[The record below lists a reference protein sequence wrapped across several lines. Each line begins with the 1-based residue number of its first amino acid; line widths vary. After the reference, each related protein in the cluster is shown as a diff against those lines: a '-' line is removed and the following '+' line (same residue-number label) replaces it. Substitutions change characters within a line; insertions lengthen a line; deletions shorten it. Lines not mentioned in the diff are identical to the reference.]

1 MPHRKQIDNTKPL
14 LIGLALNTSFTVV
27 ELVVGFASGSLAL
40 IADGMRN
47 LTDSIT
53 LSVAFMAERMS
64 RRKSDH
70 SRTFGYGRIKIIAS
84 LLNTG
89 ALVTVAIYI
98 VYQALSRFGEP
109 RALNGLTI
117 AIVAAGGAIVN
128 GTAAWLLHKQRKDLN
143 IGATYTGLL
152 YGAIG
157 SVGILMAGV
166 LIGLFHL
173 YWIDDLAGIAVAVML
188 LYASYHL
195 TRDAMHILLEGVPVR
210 VHMHDLKASLLALE
224 GVVGLT
230 EVHAWT
236 IDANEYA
243 FSCHINV
250 EYADREGSY
259 NAVTAAKE
267 LLHDTY
273 GFTHTTI
280 EVKLIPQA

>member
-1 MPHRKQIDNTKPL
+1 M
-14 LIGLALNTSFTVV
+14 LNTTFTVV
-27 ELVVGFASGSLAL
+27 ELIVGVTSGSLAL

-53 LSVAFMAERMS
+53 LSVAFVAERMS

-70 SRTFGYGRIKIIAS
+70 SRTFGYGRVKIVAS

-89 ALVTVAIYI
+89 ALIAVAIFI
-98 VYQALSRFGEP
+98 IYQAVVRFGEP

-117 AIVAAGGAIVN
+117 AIVAAGGAIIN
-128 GTAAWLLHKQRKDLN
+128 GIAAALLYKQRRDLN

-157 SVGILMAGV
+157 SVGILIAGV

-173 YWIDDLAGIAVAVML
+173 YWIDDVAGIAVAVML
-188 LYASYHL
+188 IIASIHL
-195 TRDAMHILLEGVPVR
+195 TRDAVHILLEGVPKR
-210 VHMHDLKASLLALE
+210 VSMHDLKESLLGLE
-224 GVVGLT
+224 GVVSLD

-236 IDANEYA
+236 IDPHEYA
-243 FSCHINV
+243 FSCHMNV
-250 EYADREGSY
+250 EYADRESSY
-259 NAVTAAKE
+259 DAVTAAKE
-267 LLHDTY
+267 LLHKTY

-280 EVKLIPQA
+280 EVRLIPQV